1 MSLIS
6 DKQIFYIDSNDRTS
20 GTNGNFTYELN
31 ILGKFDYA
39 VILQASIPKS
49 YYLIQNGRNTF
60 TIDENGSQA
69 TVTIPIGNYGR
80 SSFRAQLQTSLNSAS
95 PNSYSY
101 TVSIPNSSITADTGK
116 YTFNVSNNGGVQP
129 QFIIG
134 HYMYEQLGLNANTTY
149 SFVADELVSVNVVKF
164 QLEDTVYIN
173 SDLIANKEDNVLQ
186 EVFALDSQDYGNIL
200 WVCPDLEAFSK
211 PITNPN
217 NSIYTFWVTDED
229 GVSLDLN
236 GQNVVFTLMLY
247 KKESVYSLLRN
258 VIKMLLLR

>member
-6 DKQIFYIDSNDRTS
+6 DKQIFYIDSNDRSS
-20 GTNGNFTYELN
+20 GTNGNFTYQLD
-31 ILGKFDYA
+31 ILGKFDFA
-39 VILQASIPKS
+39 VVLQMSIPKS
-49 YYLIQNGRNTF
+49 YYLVQNGRNIF
-60 TIDENGSQA
+60 ILDEDGTQA
-69 TVTIPIGNYGR
+69 TITIPIGNYGR
-80 SSFRAQLQTSLNSAS
+80 SSFKAQLQTSLNDAS
-95 PNSYSY
+95 PNGFSY

-116 YTFNVSNNGGVQP
+116 YTFSVTGNAGVQP

-134 HYMYEQLGLNANTTY
+134 EFMYEQLGFQSNTTY
-149 SFVADELVSVNVVKF
+149 TFVTSTLESVNVVKF
-164 QLEDTVYIN
+164 QLEDTVYVN

-211 PITNPN
+211 PITNAN
-217 NSIYTFWVTDED
+217 NSVYTFWITDED

-247 KKESVYSLLRN
+247 KKENVYSLLRN
-258 VIKMLLLR
+258 IFKMVLLR